1 MRGAAVPRNGAAQGR
16 AALHVRVEKSE
27 GDEGDAGRRHPGAAV
42 RRMGRLA
49 RRHPILR
56 GASEKNSFRARRPG
70 HSALRRADAAGGAMM
85 EAPETPPRGPEAFAS
100 LDDPAAIQAQAAIL
114 LAVGAQMRGDRAA
127 MQARSAVTAQPA
139 DMFFR
144 DDLDEFS
151 IPRLVP
157 PSPAPVRPR
166 GVGAETRGRDQMM
179 SMAEDLYTTQS
190 TTSAA
195 ALAEA
200 AMDHPHELVRVA
212 AAHMALAVT
221 TEPAKP
227 YAILVEGTR
236 GDDEL
241 VRDVAAT
248 ALARYRPDDPAL
260 RRLTI
265 EPETPTQGTAHTST
279 LIHGTWA
286 ANGTWWP
293 PRGDFW
299 NYIEQN
305 VWSDLYDQNDFY
317 KWSGGYSNGARDQG
331 ADLLVAWIHAH
342 AVANLSFMAH
352 SHGTSVSMLASWRG
366 VTFGRAVFLSSPV
379 HPAVYNMNFA
389 AVQKVV
395 SIRVKGDLVL
405 LADGSASRFT
415 DPRYNEHVLPIW
427 FNHSATHD
435 PAVWIKYKIPNML

>member
-1 MRGAAVPRNGAAQGR
+1 M
-16 AALHVRVEKSE
+16 K
-27 GDEGDAGRRHPGAAV
+27 
-42 RRMGRLA
+42 
-49 RRHPILR
+49 
-56 GASEKNSFRARRPG
+56 
-70 HSALRRADAAGGAMM
+70 
-85 EAPETPPRGPEAFAS
+85 EAPETPLRGPEAFAS
-100 LDDPAAIQAQAAIL
+100 LEDPEAVQAQAAIL

-127 MQARSAVTAQPA
+127 MQARSAVTAQSA
-139 DMFFR
+139 DMFYR
-144 DDLDEFS
+144 DELEEFP
-151 IPRLVP
+151 IPRVVP
-157 PSPAPVRPR
+157 PGRRLSPRAALTQRFGAAAAEAPRH
-166 GVGAETRGRDQMM
+166 ETMAA
-179 SMAEDLYTTQS
+179 MAEDLYTTQS

-212 AAHMALAVT
+212 AAHAALAVT

-227 YAILVEGTR
+227 YGILVKGTR
-236 GDDEL
+236 SDDEL

-260 RRLTI
+260 RALI
-265 EPETPTQGTAHTST
+265 VEPEAPSEGTAYTST
-279 LIHGTWA
+279 LIHGTFA

-293 PRGDFW
+293 PHGNFW
-299 NYIEQN
+299 DYIDQN
-305 VWSDLYDQNDFY
+305 VWSDLYDSADFY

-331 ADLLVAWIHAH
+331 AALLVAWIQSHAAH
-342 AVANLSFMAH
+342 DLSFMAH

-379 HPAVYNMNFA
+379 HPATYNMNFS